1 MVLISKG
8 VLLFEIVIV
17 RQNFN
22 QGLKERGKENE
33 KKLQT
38 YKNSIWYFSIFSFR
52 ARD

>member
-22 QGLKERGKENE
+22 QGLKERGKMNQNFTQVNQ
-33 KKLQT
+33 LT
-38 YKNSIWYFSIFSFR
+38 IFSFFV
-52 ARD
+52 